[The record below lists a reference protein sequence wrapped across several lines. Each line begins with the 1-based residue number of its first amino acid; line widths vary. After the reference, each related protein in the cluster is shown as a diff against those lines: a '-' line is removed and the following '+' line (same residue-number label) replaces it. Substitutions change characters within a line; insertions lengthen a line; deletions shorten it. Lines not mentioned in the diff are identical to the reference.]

1 MALVFWYGSNLDVIS
16 TQSLLIALITYVAL
30 QAVNVFAFEPD
41 ISPAKG
47 AANAIIELLDS
58 TLIDTEST
66 GRKLVPLAD
75 EMTPGLENVDF
86 TYLTRP

>member
-1 MALVFWYGSNLDVIS
+1 M
-16 TQSLLIALITYVAL
+16 
-30 QAVNVFAFEPD
+30 PD